1 MCLGE
6 IGEVEHTWDEGGVPM
21 GSIAGDAVC
30 LMYTPGAS
38 VGDAVM
44 VHLGYAV
51 EILDKNRAA
60 EAITLRRRLEVAAFG
75 KENA

>member
-6 IGEVEHTWDEGGVPM
+6 IGEVEKTWDEGGVPM
-21 GSIAGDAVC
+21 GSIDGAAVC
-30 LMYTPGAS
+30 FMYTPEAS
-38 VGDAVM
+38 VGDVVM

-51 EILDKNRAA
+51 EIMDRERAA
-60 EAITLRRRLEVAAFG
+60 DAITLRRRLDMVALG